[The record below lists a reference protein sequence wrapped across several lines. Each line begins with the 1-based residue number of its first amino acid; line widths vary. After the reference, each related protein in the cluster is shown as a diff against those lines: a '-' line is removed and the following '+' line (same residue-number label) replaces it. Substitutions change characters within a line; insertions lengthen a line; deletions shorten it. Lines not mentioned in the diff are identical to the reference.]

1 MAHDVFISYSARDKP
16 YADAVCAKLEARGI
30 RCWIAPR
37 DIQPGSSWG
46 GAIVEAINGARV
58 MLLLFSSH
66 ANVSPQ
72 IKREVEHAVQKEIVI
87 VSVRVENVAPT
98 GDFEYF
104 LGTPHWLDAITPP
117 FEQHLDQIVDSA
129 KFWME
134 RTEGDPARPELPVA
148 TTSIRVEKP
157 TAPVAT
163 APIPQ
168 PRTNWWRIAA
178 VAVVIIALASAAFF
192 GTRSY
197 LARQD
202 EAQEAEQERELAE
215 ERQQENAAA
224 DAEAR
229 AREAEAALAADRAR
243 EVQERE
249 RADADAKM
257 REREAEPASTGVV
270 ISEVETS
277 VSGQTGTQSRTYHRT
292 LVIDGNRQRMITD
305 GGRSVIIDL
314 DQGTLATIDAAR
326 QSYTVMAYPL
336 PGKMGG
342 SASPDFEFVK
352 TGGSERIA
360 GYGCEMYTGKRKL
373 ARSEVYVTTCISSE
387 APGAAE
393 FTTFQNNLRA
403 KLAAVSSPTMPA
415 RLPDG
420 IPLAQSTITRMSG
433 GITNM
438 SPQVAANLR
447 KPAAG
452 RALVIKTEVTSVRA
466 EKIPDSEFEIPS
478 GYTRR

>member
-37 DIQPGSSWG
+37 DIQPGMSWG

-72 IKREVEHAVQKEIVI
+72 IKREVEHAVHKEIII
-87 VSVRVENVAPT
+87 VPVRVEDVAPT

-117 FEQHLDQIVDSA
+117 FEQHLDQIADSA

-134 RTEGDPARPELPVA
+134 RTDGDPARPEPPSA
-148 TTSIRVEKP
+148 TTSIRAEQR

-163 APIPQ
+163 APMPQ
-168 PRTNWWRIAA
+168 PRTNWRRIAA
-178 VAVVIIALASAAFF
+178 VAGVILALGAAAFF

-197 LARQD
+197 LARQG
-202 EAQEAEQERELAE
+202 EEQETAQQRELAE
-215 ERQQENAAA
+215 ERQQEKAAA

-229 AREAEAALAADRAR
+229 AREAEAALAAERAR

-249 RADADAKM
+249 LADADAKM
-257 REREAEPASTGVV
+257 RARQAGPPSTGVV
-270 ISEVETS
+270 ITEVENS
-277 VSGQTGTQSRTYHRT
+277 VSGQTGTPSRTYHRT
-292 LVIDGNRQRMITD
+292 LLIDGNRQRIITD
-305 GGRSVIIDL
+305 GGRSIIIDL
-314 DQGTLATIDAAR
+314 DQGTLANIDAAQR
-326 QSYTVMAYPL
+326 SYTVMTYPL
-336 PGKMGG
+336 PGKIGG
-342 SASPDFEFVK
+342 SASSDFEFAK

-373 ARSEVYVTTCISSE
+373 PRREVFVSTCISSD
-387 APGAAE
+387 APGAGE
-393 FTTFQNNLRA
+393 FTTFQNHLRA
-403 KLAAVSSPTMPA
+403 KLAAVSSPMMQA

-420 IPLAQSTITRMSG
+420 IPLAQSTITRMSSA
-433 GITNM
+433 ISNL

-447 KPAAG
+447 KPEAG
-452 RALVIKTEVTSVRA
+452 RVLVTKTEVTSVRA
-466 EKIPDSEFEIPS
+466 VKIPDSEFEIPS